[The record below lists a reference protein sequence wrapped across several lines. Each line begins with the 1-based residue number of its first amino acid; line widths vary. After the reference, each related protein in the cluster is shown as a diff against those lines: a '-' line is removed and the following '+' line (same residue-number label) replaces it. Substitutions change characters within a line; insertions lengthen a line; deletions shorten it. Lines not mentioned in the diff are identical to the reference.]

1 MHADKAMSA
10 GGENYLTG
18 LDLKRVRDHRK
29 KGHPWGATLN
39 LDRIRRSAP
48 AEEDKIDDVQILPEL
63 EKQAYMSAY
72 ACAMSTPKMG
82 IQSFGMFFVGRFL
95 SFRR

>member
-1 MHADKAMSA
+1 MSA

-18 LDLKRVRDHRK
+18 LDLKRVRDHQK

-48 AEEDKIDDVQILPEL
+48 AEEEKIDDVQILPEL
-63 EKQAYMSAY
+63 EKQAYISAY

-82 IQSFGMFFVGRFL
+82 IQSFGMFFVSRFL